1 MKSQSRRSKT
11 RKRRSRKFKVDPTC
25 WGKNKPLEQLWR
37 DLSSYL
43 SAVIIYKGSKPYEII
58 ELHHSDPP
66 SSEHVYSQF
75 RSYDSN
81 PDVVAILTAHP
92 DAKNEYETLLYPKA
106 KDKSVDYVILNYTKF
121 FKRAPEHM
129 QHHLTKHPLKKV
141 MIPH

>member
-1 MKSQSRRSKT
+1 MKPQSKRSKT

-43 SAVIIYKGSKPYEII
+43 SAVIIYKGSRPYEII

-75 RSYDSN
+75 RAYDSN
-81 PDVVAILTAHP
+81 PDVLAILTAHP

-106 KDKSVDYVILNYTKF
+106 KDKSVDYVISNYTKF

-129 QHHLTKHPLKKV
+129 QLHLTKHPLKKV

>member
-1 MKSQSRRSKT
+1 MKPQSRRSKT
-11 RKRRSRKFKVDPTC
+11 RKRRSRRFKVDPTC

-43 SAVIIYKGSKPYEII
+43 SAVIIYKGSRPYEII

-106 KDKSVDYVILNYTKF
+106 KDKSVDYVISNYTKF

>member
-1 MKSQSRRSKT
+1 MKPQTRRSKT

-25 WGKNKPLEQLWR
+25 WGKNKPLEQLWK

-43 SAVIIYKGSKPYEII
+43 SAVIIYKGSRPYEII

-66 SSEHVYSQF
+66 SSEHVYSQL
-75 RSYDSN
+75 RTHDAN

-106 KDKSVDYVILNYTKF
+106 KDKSVDYVISNYTKF
-121 FKRAPEHM
+121 FKRVPEYM
-129 QHHLTKHPLKKV
+129 QHRLTNHPLKKV